1 MRILVGLHHL
11 GLGGSQLNAFD
22 LALQMRSRGHD
33 VGIFGVHPGEP
44 GPMADRAEAAGL
56 PVRLTRHRLERTPRA
71 MPFRSGVARAL
82 TAAVREHRA
91 ELVHAYE
98 FPMILD
104 AFQGPHRRLGVPLV
118 GTVYAMEVPTW
129 LPRYPPLVVGTQE
142 LVERAARFRDRPVLI
157 EPPVDTDADDQAAV
171 DGGAFRAAHG
181 LPRDALL
188 AVVVSRLEPEM
199 KAEGIF
205 RAMRALALLDDDRL
219 CLAVV
224 GDGPS
229 HHDLAIEAERVNTAL
244 GRPAVVLTG
253 RLDDPRPAYA
263 AADIALGMGG
273 SALRAMSFARPLIAL
288 GIGGFSRPVTPATVE
303 HFFHEG
309 FYGIGAGDLDAAPLA
324 AQLAE
329 LAGDPELRARLGQW
343 SRQLVLDRFSL
354 KQAADTLEDTYARAV
369 RDPVRRGRR
378 HRESLRSA
386 GRRTVA
392 ELLPRGLTTTI
403 RRVTG

>member
-1 MRILVGLHHL
+1 M
-11 GLGGSQLNAFD
+11 
-22 LALQMRSRGHD
+22 
-33 VGIFGVHPGEP
+33 
-44 GPMADRAEAAGL
+44 
-56 PVRLTRHRLERTPRA
+56 
-71 MPFRSGVARAL
+71 
-82 TAAVREHRA
+82 
-91 ELVHAYE
+91 
-98 FPMILD
+98 
-104 AFQGPHRRLGVPLV
+104 
-118 GTVYAMEVPTW
+118 
-129 LPRYPPLVVGTQE
+129 
-142 LVERAARFRDRPVLI
+142 
-157 EPPVDTDADDQAAV
+157 
-171 DGGAFRAAHG
+171 
-181 LPRDALL
+181 
-188 AVVVSRLEPEM
+188 
-199 KAEGIF
+199 
-205 RAMRALALLDDDRL
+205 
-219 CLAVV
+219 
-224 GDGPS
+224 
-229 HHDLAIEAERVNTAL
+229 
-244 GRPAVVLTG
+244 VLTG

-263 AADIALGMGG
+263 AADIALGLGG
-273 SALRAMSFARPLIAL
+273 SALRAMSFARPLLAL

-309 FYGIGAGDLDAAPLA
+309 FYGIGAGDLDPAPLA